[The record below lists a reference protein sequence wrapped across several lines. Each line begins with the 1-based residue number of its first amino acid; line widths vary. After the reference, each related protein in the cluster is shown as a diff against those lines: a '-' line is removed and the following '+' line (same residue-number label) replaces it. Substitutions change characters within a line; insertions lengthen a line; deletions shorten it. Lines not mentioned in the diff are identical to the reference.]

1 MFIRTTALTPVEQLR
16 AAIVREP
23 LVVSPDTT
31 VIEAI
36 AQMSGVRSL
45 CNTTRTADSQR
56 DDTSTTLSDRLHL
69 EARSSCVLVVENE
82 QLVGLLTERDI
93 VRLSAQQQ
101 PLHRLAMREVMA
113 HPVITLGESAW
124 VHNHHGTD
132 AVFCHELGDR
142 Q

>member
-1 MFIRTTALTPVEQLR
+1 MFNRTTALTPVEQLR

-36 AQMSGVRSL
+36 AQMSGIRWLVSEVEPSL

-82 QLVGLLTERDI
+82 RVVYSPSETWCG
-93 VRLSAQQQ
+93 
-101 PLHRLAMREVMA
+101 
-113 HPVITLGESAW
+113 
-124 VHNHHGTD
+124 
-132 AVFCHELGDR
+132 
-142 Q
+142 